1 MGKKVLVV
9 DDDRYICYLFR
20 DVLTE
25 NDYEVKCAEDGG
37 EAIRIYR
44 EFLPQLVILD
54 VIMPGKEGVETI
66 TELKKLNPDIKVIAV
81 SGGHRANAKKYL
93 EMMKNFGANRVFEKP
108 VPLDQLVDAVDD
120 LLFGSTAF

>member
-1 MGKKVLVV
+1 M
-9 DDDRYICYLFR
+9 
-20 DVLTE
+20 
-25 NDYEVKCAEDGG
+25 KCAEDGG

-54 VIMPGKEGVETI
+54 VIMPGKEGIETI
-66 TELKKLNPDIKVIAV
+66 TELRKLDPHIQVIAV
-81 SGGHRANAKKYL
+81 TGGHRTNAQKYL

-108 VPLDQLVDAVDD
+108 VPLDQLIDAVDD